1 MQHDALATASTPP
14 GKAALWT
21 GRICSGLVAA
31 MLIMS
36 AVMKFM
42 GGPEF
47 LAGLALLGIPV
58 DLVAKL
64 AVIELVSVALY
75 LLPQTAVLGAILITG
90 YLGGAVFAHVR
101 VGDPFIGPLLFGVLA
116 WGGLYLR
123 DPRLRRLLP
132 LRSV

>member
-1 MQHDALATASTPP
+1 MQHDALATTSTP

-21 GRICSGLVAA
+21 GRVFSGLLVA

-36 AVMKFM
+36 AVMKFT

-47 LAGLALLGIPV
+47 AAGLALLGIPV
-58 DLVAKL
+58 DLVATL
-64 AVIELVSVALY
+64 AVIELSCVALY
-75 LLPQTAVLGAILITG
+75 LLPQTAVLGAVLITG

-101 VGDPFIGPLLFGVLA
+101 IGDPFVGPLVFGVLA
-116 WGGLYLR
+116 WAGLYLR

>member
-1 MQHDALATASTPP
+1 MQHDAPATTSTPP

-36 AVMKFM
+36 AVLKFM

-47 LAGLALLGIPV
+47 AAGLELLGIPV

-64 AVIELVSVALY
+64 AVIELSCVALY

-90 YLGGAVFAHVR
+90 YLGGAIFAHVR
-101 VGDPFIGPLLFGVLA
+101 VGDAFVGPLVFGVLA

-123 DPRLRRLLP
+123 DPRLRRLMP